1 MTPAG
6 PKMLGK
12 EKIWGNGK
20 RTDTEGV
27 DLFHSPLGSLGQSA
41 HMSAK
46 IFFFLFFLF
55 LKIFFFNVIQHLGN
69 GTWPIPSRTAR
80 LTELKDKPRGQLWT
94 PIIGMLGI
102 AQYSYGE

>member
-1 MTPAG
+1 
-6 PKMLGK
+6 MLGK

-46 IFFFLFFLF
+46 ILNFLFSFFPFFSNFFFS
-55 LKIFFFNVIQHLGN
+55 NVIQHLGN

-94 PIIGMLGI
+94 PILGMLGI
-102 AQYSYGE
+102 AQYSYVVR